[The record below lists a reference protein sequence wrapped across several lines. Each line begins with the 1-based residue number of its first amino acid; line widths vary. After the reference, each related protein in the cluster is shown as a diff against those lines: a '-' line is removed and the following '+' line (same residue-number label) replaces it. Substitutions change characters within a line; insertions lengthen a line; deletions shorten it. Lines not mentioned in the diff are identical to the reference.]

1 MMKNLQNE
9 VSLGW
14 RRGLIAGALGVVLTA
29 GGLGADPEEGLSANG
44 PGGGVG
50 TLPATQD
57 DGSSGLPNP
66 VGAAFGEASELNT
79 ELAAAAGVPALTLS
93 GTSDELNALI
103 ALTYGPGGEEAPGWY
118 ELSSHDGIHTI
129 AFHGPVVL
137 LLDPGVLHGS
147 KAVVGISV
155 DPLGTGALSVRTP
168 HGRVAAALTAGLNP
182 LALHRAHRAGLL
194 DAGLTVR
201 TLGLDGQTTS
211 TLRVQALGRVIRIE
225 QLQ

>member
-29 GGLGADPEEGLSANG
+29 GGLGADPEDALAANG

-50 TLPATQD
+50 TLPSTQD
-57 DGSSGLPNP
+57 DGTSGLPNP
-66 VGAAFGEASELNT
+66 VGAAFGEAELHT

-103 ALTYGPGGEEAPGWY
+103 ALTYGPGGEQAPGWY
-118 ELSSHDGIHTI
+118 ELASHEGIHTI

-137 LLDPGVLHGS
+137 LIDPGVLHGS

-155 DPLGTGALSVRTP
+155 DPLGTGALTVRSS
-168 HGRVAAALTAGLNP
+168 HGRVAGTLSAGLNP

-201 TLGLDGQTTS
+201 THGLDGQTTS
-211 TLRVQALGRVIRIE
+211 TLWVQAVGRVIRIE